1 MRRREF
7 IAALGGAAVWP
18 LAASAQQPV
27 MQVVGF
33 VSGRSLGSD
42 ALLVEGFRR
51 GVRESGFIDR
61 QNVTLEFRWADKL
74 ALFREDIR
82 QAAARTSPRVRFERG
97 GLGSRHVRV

>member
-42 ALLVEGFRR
+42 ALLVEGFEPAGGPSAITAVSALTPTTTSPNGSVLAADQPARVPQIVASTDDA
-51 GVRESGFIDR
+51 GLP
-61 QNVTLEFRWADKL
+61 VTLLKE
-74 ALFREDIR
+74 
-82 QAAARTSPRVRFERG
+82 
-97 GLGSRHVRV
+97 